1 MTDARRP
8 PLSRDR
14 DQGRLALAGTGL
26 SLGSTTNNNNGEEKA
41 NYIGVS
47 MDSANK
53 DIPCGGLLVDRARAE
68 RVEPQATIVAA
79 SRPSHA
85 ETGQATQKKGRVN
98 NTVPARNASK
108 KRACFSYHPNPRL
121 FGPAAGGFRSTAC
134 GRTAPAMFCFGSAC
148 CSPGKPRVR
157 QTASTELTLERDE
170 NNKKLKPPE
179 LSNANR
185 QIAARQ
191 VVGALGASNPLLAR
205 TALPGKNRLAWCVRR
220 LRRDA
225 SGVATDHHRLAQQT

>member
-85 ETGQATQKKGRVN
+85 ETGQATQKK
-98 NTVPARNASK
+98 
-108 KRACFSYHPNPRL
+108 
-121 FGPAAGGFRSTAC
+121 
-134 GRTAPAMFCFGSAC
+134 
-148 CSPGKPRVR
+148 
-157 QTASTELTLERDE
+157 DE
-170 NNKKLKPPE
+170 
-179 LSNANR
+179 
-185 QIAARQ
+185 
-191 VVGALGASNPLLAR
+191 
-205 TALPGKNRLAWCVRR
+205 
-220 LRRDA
+220 
-225 SGVATDHHRLAQQT
+225 